1 MSKLRADASYPLQ
14 QIPGFLCEVGRQ
26 AEFTLQDLVDG
37 LFPVFAGE
45 RRLDRKRLHKIARF
59 RFDKSTLRAGF
70 FHMANV

>member
-26 AEFTLQDLVDG
+26 AEFALQDLVDG

-45 RRLDRKRLHKIARF
+45 RRLDRKRLHKTARF
-59 RFDKSTLRAGF
+59 RFDESALRAGF
-70 FHMANV
+70 FHMTRV